1 MSFHGTKKVR
11 DKTCV
16 YCNHDGAKS
25 AHTWEQVIFVLSGIA
40 GTRGQEAEAT
50 TTTTAAAAGAVTTT
64 TAAAAAEN
72 AEETPVAGEVYLC
85 WKIYFDIRIRQIY
98 FNISVRQIY
107 FNISVL
113 KTNMFQHQWEVK
125 ILCWKLCFNFSFF
138 RRHSRH
144 KWDGCKLNI
153 VFMKINQQST
163 DISPT
168 IKPT

>member
-50 TTTTAAAAGAVTTT
+50 TTTTAAAAGADGAVTTT

-72 AEETPVAGEVYLC
+72 AEETPVAGEDSLC
-85 WKIYFDIRIRQIY
+85 WKK
-98 FNISVRQIY
+98 SV
-107 FNISVL
+107 
-113 KTNMFQHQWEVK
+113 
-125 ILCWKLCFNFSFF
+125 
-138 RRHSRH
+138 
-144 KWDGCKLNI
+144 
-153 VFMKINQQST
+153 
-163 DISPT
+163 
-168 IKPT
+168 